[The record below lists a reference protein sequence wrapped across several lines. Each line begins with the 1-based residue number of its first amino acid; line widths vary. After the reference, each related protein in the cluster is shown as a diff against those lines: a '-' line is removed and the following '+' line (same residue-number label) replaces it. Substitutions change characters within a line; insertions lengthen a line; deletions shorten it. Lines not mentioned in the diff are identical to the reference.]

1 MKTKTLLIGLFFAFF
16 LTLHGKAQKLTQP
29 EIDSINWKIFD
40 FLQAKVEA
48 ANSVESEIIL
58 IVLQTDSNS
67 NFTNIRLLADD
78 GNRDKVYDAL
88 SKFSIKDFAGWT
100 PKYFKNMAIIV
111 PVYGN
116 SYYPKKKN
124 NYADMVFGQMSYAGE
139 GSKIIRQDEKS
150 ILLSGILWMPKGKG
164 HGDETKM
171 DR

>member
-1 MKTKTLLIGLFFAFF
+1 MKTRTLLIVLFFAFF
-16 LTLHGKAQKLTQP
+16 LALEGKAQKLTQP

-48 ANSVESEIIL
+48 AKSVESEIIL
-58 IVLQTDSNS
+58 VVLQIDSSGNLS
-67 NFTNIRLLADD
+67 TVRLLADSE
-78 GNRDKVYDAL
+78 NRDKVYEAL
-88 SKFSIKDFAGWT
+88 IKLTPTDFGEWKSKN
-100 PKYFKNMAIIV
+100 FKNMTVIV

-139 GSKIIRQDEKS
+139 GSKIIKQDKTS

-164 HGDETKM
+164 HGDKTKM
-171 DR
+171 N